1 MSLVRPTASTSAFRA
16 LGLGLGSRGLHTS
29 RALAIRASGVRRDAT
44 VSADETG
51 GYKYIPGG
59 PILKGTVN
67 DATAFPSASKSHGS
81 YHWAFERVL
90 SAALVP
96 VTVGAAVSTGSAYPI
111 MDGILAISLIIHSHI
126 GFDSCLVD
134 YLHPR
139 KFKVLGNVAQWVLK
153 IATGL
158 SVWGVYEFNTNDI
171 GLTELVRRLWT
182 A

>member
-1 MSLVRPTASTSAFRA
+1 MSLIRPTASSSTFRA
-16 LGLGLGSRGLHTS
+16 LGLGLGGRGLHTS
-29 RALAIRASGVRRDAT
+29 RALAIRASTPRRDAT
-44 VSADETG
+44 VAADETG
-51 GYKYIPGG
+51 GFKYIPGG

-67 DATAFPSASKSHGS
+67 DATPQIEASRSHGS

-111 MDGILAISLIIHSHI
+111 LDGILAVSLIVHSHI
-126 GFDSCLVD
+126 GFDSCRVD

-139 KFKVLGNVAQWVLK
+139 KFPVIGPIVSWVLK

-158 SVWGVYEFNTNDI
+158 SVWGVYEFNTNDV